1 MSYNLTA
8 LGANSTGLL
17 PFAQMMNTELMSGT
31 LGIFFLL
38 SFTAICFI
46 SFVYTTGDGQKA
58 FIGSS
63 FIAFTLSIFLLAM
76 DLIPLWTFILSLVAA
91 AVALAFTFM
100 ER

>member
-1 MSYNLTA
+1 MSYNLTG
-8 LGANSTGLL
+8 LGSNSTGLL
-17 PFAQMMNTELMSGT
+17 PFAQLLNTELMHGT
-31 LGIFFLL
+31 LGTFFLM

-46 SFVYTTGDGQKA
+46 SFVYTTGDSQKA

-76 DLIPLWTFILSLVAA
+76 DLVPLWVFILSLVGAA
-91 AVALAFTFM
+91 IALAFTFM